1 MGTASSV
8 MVIILE
14 RLPGSCLFPPPTV
27 RISKIRNPL
36 LSEMKDFDLGVPCYK
51 YSKMGP
57 KTLF

>member
-14 RLPGSCLFPPPTV
+14 RLQGSCLLPPPPTV

-36 LSEMKDFDLGVPCYK
+36 LSEMKDFDLGG
-51 YSKMGP
+51 S
-57 KTLF
+57 LL